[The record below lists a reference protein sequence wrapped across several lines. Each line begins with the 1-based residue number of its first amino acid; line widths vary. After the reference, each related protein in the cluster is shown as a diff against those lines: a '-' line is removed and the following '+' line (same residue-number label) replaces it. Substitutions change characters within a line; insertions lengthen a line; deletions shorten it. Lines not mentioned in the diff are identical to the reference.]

1 MSDNGN
7 TKKVASRRPPTALF
21 IWLGIFLVFGLFFL
35 LSDDSA
41 EKTDILTPHEFVT
54 ALDNGE
60 IISAD
65 VVSGPERFF
74 LIRGKWKKK
83 AASGSAQEDKD
94 LSAGTERNYEIN
106 LPATDELIT
115 KLQNGKVAKLKYEE
129 DKSFSM

>member
-1 MSDNGN
+1 MNDNGN
-7 TKKVASRRPPTALF
+7 TKMSASRRPPTALF
-21 IWLGIFLVFGLFFL
+21 IWLGIFLVIGLFFL

-60 IISAD
+60 IASAD

-83 AASGSAQEDKD
+83 VDHRVYPRVIFPNRYLKLLGEAHLSRNNANILPLRND
-94 LSAGTERNYEIN
+94 LMRRCVYV
-106 LPATDELIT
+106 PP
-115 KLQNGKVAKLKYEE
+115 
-129 DKSFSM
+129 F